1 MLSLQ
6 NILASEGQEFIDNLF
21 NKEVVVTEKLNAATL
36 SFRKEH
42 TSEMDLNRKLTF
54 YKGSGAG
61 KKRITI
67 ADKVMTTFYA
77 SGMTYL
83 NNMSGL
89 IIDRIPAN
97 WTFVCRYFPNHQ
109 PSFINYSVLPKNNL
123 VLSCIITNGGTK
135 IDDADDLRGWA
146 EMFDIAWQEP
156 VFRGYLS
163 EYQKERLTDYIK
175 DGSNGKDSFARFIIT
190 MLNPSLTHSIYQE
203 DGFDAPID
211 GFIFKFISDDG
222 ITKPV
227 SAKLIDPYMSNLISR
242 SKAKKGF
249 EDNKDVLLSDFTI
262 FMMSQDLDS
271 IILTEKTDDDRY
283 LELFY
288 RLFNR
293 YIKFKKA
300 QLEDFDI
307 DTNDIV
313 KESIDIDF
321 SVDLDKI
328 SNETTKKLLKENPE
342 YRNIFKTLLGSFR
355 TKKPEDYKSLV
366 MAPNV
371 VRMFNT
377 MVDKIAEKSKEGHKS
392 KNLSFSDYLSTIR
405 KKDITTLDISNAPD
419 EVKDEMGVSEPKET
433 RQREPLSFADFKK
446 KDERKEKKEDDEK
459 RMDNIED
466 MIRQMKDSIKD
477 ISDEVRKSQKEGE
490 KQTEKIEK
498 LEDTTESIKDDEDGD
513 DKKSAGTKHDEG
525 EGAGDRKDG
534 KHGDVKHDTGD
545 DKHDDEDSDSDSEG
559 SEDSDSDEGH
569 DDVESD
575 AADHDGEKGG
585 DDDGGEDGKKDDDD
599 TSDEDKDDKKEDKHS
614 FGGL

>member
-6 NILASEGQEFIDNLF
+6 NILNTEGQEFIDNLL
-21 NKEVVVTEKLNAATL
+21 NKKVIVIEKLNAATL
-36 SFRKEH
+36 SFKKKH

-54 YKGSGAG
+54 YKGSGVN
-61 KKRITI
+61 KKEITI

-77 SGMTYL
+77 NGMTYL
-83 NNMSGL
+83 SNMSNL

-135 IDDADDLRGWA
+135 IDNVDDLRTWA
-146 EMFDIAWQEP
+146 EMFDIAYQEP
-156 VFRGYLS
+156 VFKGYLS

-175 DGSNGKDSFARFIIT
+175 DGSNNKGSFARFIIT

-203 DGFDAPID
+203 DGFESPID

-222 ITKPV
+222 VTKPV
-227 SAKLIDPYMSNLISR
+227 SAKLIDPYMSSLIAK

-249 EDNKDVLLSDFTI
+249 DDNKDVLLSDFTI

-313 KESIDIDF
+313 KESIEIDF
-321 SVDLDKI
+321 SVDIEKI

-392 KNLSFSDYLSTIR
+392 KNLSFSDYLSTIK
-405 KKDITTLDISNAPD
+405 KKDITTLDINNAPD
-419 EVKDEMGVSEPKET
+419 EVKDEMGLTEPKEIK
-433 RQREPLSFADFKK
+433 QREPLSFADFKK
-446 KDERKEKKEDDEK
+446 KDEKKEDEKKEEK
-459 RMDNIED
+459 KLKSIED
-466 MIRQMKDSIKD
+466 MIKQLKDSVKD
-477 ISDEVRKSQKEGE
+477 ISDEVKKSKEEEE
-490 KQTEKIEK
+490 KQTEKIED
-498 LEDTTESIKDDEDGD
+498 LEKENKEEKEEKKSDEKEEKSDNKSNKDNGDSDDESSEDDSNNNSDDNDKEEKDNKDEKEEKSD
-513 DKKSAGTKHDEG
+513 DKSNE
-525 EGAGDRKDG
+525 
-534 KHGDVKHDTGD
+534 
-545 DKHDDEDSDSDSEG
+545 
-559 SEDSDSDEGH
+559 
-569 DDVESD
+569 
-575 AADHDGEKGG
+575 
-585 DDDGGEDGKKDDDD
+585 KKDD
-599 TSDEDKDDKKEDKHS
+599 SS

>member
-6 NILASEGQEFIDNLF
+6 NILNTEGQEFIDNLL
-21 NKEVVVTEKLNAATL
+21 NKKVIVIEKLNAATL
-36 SFRKEH
+36 SFKKKH

-54 YKGSGAG
+54 YKGSGVN
-61 KKRITI
+61 KKEITI

-77 SGMTYL
+77 NGMTYL
-83 NNMSGL
+83 SNMSNL

-135 IDDADDLRGWA
+135 IDNVDDLRTWA
-146 EMFDIAWQEP
+146 EMFDIAYQEP
-156 VFRGYLS
+156 VFKGYLS

-175 DGSNGKDSFARFIIT
+175 DGSNNKGSFARFIIT

-203 DGFDAPID
+203 DGFESPID

-222 ITKPV
+222 VTKPV
-227 SAKLIDPYMSNLISR
+227 SAKLIDPYMSSLIAK

-249 EDNKDVLLSDFTI
+249 DDNKDVLLSDFTI

-313 KESIDIDF
+313 KESIEIDF
-321 SVDLDKI
+321 SVDIEKI

-366 MAPNV
+366 MVPNV

-377 MVDKIAEKSKEGHKS
+377 IVDKIAEKSKEGHKS
-392 KNLSFSDYLSTIR
+392 KNLSFSDYLSTIK
-405 KKDITTLDISNAPD
+405 KKDITTLDINNAPD
-419 EVKDEMGVSEPKET
+419 EVKDEMGLTEPKEIK
-433 RQREPLSFADFKK
+433 QREPLSFADFKK
-446 KDERKEKKEDDEK
+446 KDEKKEDEKKEEK
-459 RMDNIED
+459 KLKSIED
-466 MIRQMKDSIKD
+466 MIKQLKDSVKD
-477 ISDEVRKSQKEGE
+477 ISDEVKKSKEEEE
-490 KQTEKIEK
+490 KQTEKIED
-498 LEDTTESIKDDEDGD
+498 LEKENKEEKEEKKSDEKEEKSDNKSNKDNGDSDDESSEDDSNNNSDDNDKEEKDNKDEKEEKSD
-513 DKKSAGTKHDEG
+513 DKSNE
-525 EGAGDRKDG
+525 
-534 KHGDVKHDTGD
+534 
-545 DKHDDEDSDSDSEG
+545 
-559 SEDSDSDEGH
+559 
-569 DDVESD
+569 
-575 AADHDGEKGG
+575 
-585 DDDGGEDGKKDDDD
+585 KKDD
-599 TSDEDKDDKKEDKHS
+599 SS

>member
-6 NILASEGQEFIDNLF
+6 NILNTEGQEFIDNLF
-21 NKEVVVTEKLNAATL
+21 NKEVIVVEKINAATL
-36 SFRKEH
+36 SFKKKQ

-54 YKGSGAG
+54 YKGSGIN
-61 KKRITI
+61 KKEITI

-77 SGMTYL
+77 NGMTYL
-83 NNMSGL
+83 SNMSNL
-89 IIDRIPAN
+89 IIDKIPAN

-135 IDDADDLRGWA
+135 IDDVEDLRSWA
-146 EMFDIAWQEP
+146 EMFDISYQEP

-175 DGSNGKDSFARFIIT
+175 DGSNNKDSFARFIIT

-203 DGFDAPID
+203 DGFNSPID
-211 GFIFKFISDDG
+211 GFVFKFISDDG
-222 ITKPV
+222 VTKPI
-227 SAKLIDPYMSNLISR
+227 SAKLIDPYMSSLIAKN
-242 SKAKKGF
+242 KAKKGF
-249 EDNKDVLLSDFTI
+249 DDNKDVLLSDFTI

-271 IILTEKTDDDRY
+271 IILTGETDEDRY

-293 YIKFKKA
+293 YIKYKKA

-307 DTNDIV
+307 DTNDVV

-321 SVDLDKI
+321 TVDLEKI

-355 TKKPEDYKSLV
+355 TKKSEDYKSLV
-366 MAPNV
+366 MTPNV

-377 MVDKIAEKSKEGHKS
+377 IVDNISNKSKVGHKS
-392 KNLSFSDYLSTIR
+392 NNMSFSDYLSAI
-405 KKDITTLDISNAPD
+405 KNKDINDLEINNAPE
-419 EVKDEMGVSEPKET
+419 EVKVDMGLVEPKEKE
-433 RQREPLSFADFKK
+433 QKEPLSFADFKK
-446 KDERKEKKEDDEK
+446 KDEEKKEKKKEKKELK
-459 RMDNIED
+459 SIED
-466 MIRQMKDSIKD
+466 MIKDLKDSVKD
-477 ISDEVRKSQKEGE
+477 ISDEVKKSKEEEE

-498 LEDTTESIKDDEDGD
+498 LEDEKKEE
-513 DKKSAGTKHDEG
+513 DKKEEKEDKESKEDKKKEKKS
-525 EGAGDRKDG
+525 EK
-534 KHGDVKHDTGD
+534 DTGD
-545 DKHDDEDSDSDSEG
+545 SDDEN
-559 SEDSDSDEGH
+559 SEDNSDEN
-569 DDVESD
+569 
-575 AADHDGEKGG
+575 
-585 DDDGGEDGKKDDDD
+585 KDDD
-599 TSDEDKDDKKEDKHS
+599 SEENKEEKSDDKKEESNS

>member
-6 NILASEGQEFIDNLF
+6 NILNTEGQEFIDNLF
-21 NKEVVVTEKLNAATL
+21 NKEVIVVEKINAATL
-36 SFRKEH
+36 SFKKKQ

-54 YKGSGAG
+54 YKGSGIN
-61 KKRITI
+61 KKEITI

-77 SGMTYL
+77 NGMTYL
-83 NNMSGL
+83 SNMSNL
-89 IIDRIPAN
+89 IIDKIPAN

-135 IDDADDLRGWA
+135 IDDVEDLRSWA
-146 EMFDIAWQEP
+146 EMFDISYQEP

-175 DGSNGKDSFARFIIT
+175 DGSNNKDSFARFIIT

-203 DGFDAPID
+203 DGFESPID

-222 ITKPV
+222 VTKPI
-227 SAKLIDPYMSNLISR
+227 SAKLIDPYMSSLISKN
-242 SKAKKGF
+242 KAKKGF
-249 EDNKDVLLSDFTI
+249 NDNKDVLLSDFTI
-262 FMMSQDLDS
+262 FMMNQDLDS
-271 IILTEKTDDDRY
+271 IILTGKTDEDRY

-293 YIKFKKA
+293 YIKYKKA

-307 DTNDIV
+307 DTNDVV

-321 SVDLDKI
+321 TVDLEKI

-355 TKKPEDYKSLV
+355 TKKSEDYKSLV
-366 MAPNV
+366 MTPNV

-377 MVDKIAEKSKEGHKS
+377 IVDNISNKSKVGHKS
-392 KNLSFSDYLSTIR
+392 NNMSFSDYLSAI
-405 KKDITTLDISNAPD
+405 KNKDINDLEINNAPE
-419 EVKDEMGVSEPKET
+419 EVKVDMGLVEPKEKE
-433 RQREPLSFADFKK
+433 QKEPLSFADFKK
-446 KDERKEKKEDDEK
+446 KDEEKKEKKKEKKELK
-459 RMDNIED
+459 SIED
-466 MIRQMKDSIKD
+466 MIKDLKDSVKD
-477 ISDEVRKSQKEGE
+477 ISDEVKKSKEEEE

-498 LEDTTESIKDDEDGD
+498 LEDEKKEE
-513 DKKSAGTKHDEG
+513 DKKEEDKKEDKESK
-525 EGAGDRKDG
+525 KD
-534 KHGDVKHDTGD
+534 KKEEKKSEKDTGD
-545 DKHDDEDSDSDSEG
+545 SDDEN
-559 SEDSDSDEGH
+559 SEDNSDE
-569 DDVESD
+569 
-575 AADHDGEKGG
+575 
-585 DDDGGEDGKKDDDD
+585 KKDDD
-599 TSDEDKDDKKEDKHS
+599 SEENKEEKSDDKKEDSNS

>member
-6 NILASEGQEFIDNLF
+6 NILNTEGQEFIDNLF
-21 NKEVVVTEKLNAATL
+21 NKEVIVVEKINAATL
-36 SFRKEH
+36 SFKKKQ

-54 YKGSGAG
+54 YKGSGIN
-61 KKRITI
+61 KKEITI

-77 SGMTYL
+77 NGMTYL
-83 NNMSGL
+83 SNMSNL
-89 IIDRIPAN
+89 IIDKIPAN

-135 IDDADDLRGWA
+135 IDDVEDLRSWA
-146 EMFDIAWQEP
+146 EMFNISYQEP

-175 DGSNGKDSFARFIIT
+175 DGSNNKDSFARFIIT

-203 DGFDAPID
+203 DGYESPID

-222 ITKPV
+222 VTKPI
-227 SAKLIDPYMSNLISR
+227 SAKLIDPYMSSLIAKN
-242 SKAKKGF
+242 KAKKGF
-249 EDNKDVLLSDFTI
+249 DDNKDVLLSDFTI

-271 IILTEKTDDDRY
+271 IILTGKTDEDRY

-293 YIKFKKA
+293 YIKYKKA

-307 DTNDIV
+307 DTNDVV

-321 SVDLDKI
+321 TVDLEKI

-355 TKKPEDYKSLV
+355 TKKSEDYKSLV
-366 MAPNV
+366 MTPNV

-377 MVDKIAEKSKEGHKS
+377 IVDNISNKSKVGHKS
-392 KNLSFSDYLSTIR
+392 NNMSFSDYLSAI
-405 KKDITTLDISNAPD
+405 KNKDINDLEINNAPE
-419 EVKDEMGVSEPKET
+419 EVKIDMGLVEPKEKE
-433 RQREPLSFADFKK
+433 QKEPLSFADFKK
-446 KDERKEKKEDDEK
+446 KDEEKKEKKKEKKELK
-459 RMDNIED
+459 SIED
-466 MIRQMKDSIKD
+466 MIKDLKDSVKD
-477 ISDEVRKSQKEGE
+477 ISDEVKKSKEEEE

-498 LEDTTESIKDDEDGD
+498 LEDEKKEENNKEDKEDKESKENKKEE
-513 DKKSAGTKHDEG
+513 KKSE
-525 EGAGDRKDG
+525 KDT
-534 KHGDVKHDTGD
+534 DTGD
-545 DKHDDEDSDSDSEG
+545 SDDEG
-559 SEDSDSDEGH
+559 SENNSDE
-569 DDVESD
+569 
-575 AADHDGEKGG
+575 KT
-585 DDDGGEDGKKDDDD
+585 DDDSEENKEEK
-599 TSDEDKDDKKEDKHS
+599 SDDKKENSDS
-614 FGGL
+614 FSGL

>member
-6 NILASEGQEFIDNLF
+6 NILNTEGQEFIDNLF
-21 NKEVVVTEKLNAATL
+21 NKEVVVIEKINAATL
-36 SFRKEH
+36 SFKKKQ

-54 YKGSGAG
+54 YKGSGIN
-61 KKRITI
+61 KKEITI

-77 SGMTYL
+77 NGMTYL
-83 NNMSGL
+83 SNMSNL
-89 IIDRIPAN
+89 IIDKIPAN

-135 IDDADDLRGWA
+135 IDDVEDLRSWA
-146 EMFDIAWQEP
+146 EMFDISYQEP

-175 DGSNGKDSFARFIIT
+175 DGSNNKDSFARFIIT

-203 DGFDAPID
+203 DGFESPID

-222 ITKPV
+222 VTKPL
-227 SAKLIDPYMSNLISR
+227 SAKLIDPYMSSLISKN
-242 SKAKKGF
+242 KAKKGF
-249 EDNKDVLLSDFTI
+249 NDNKDVLLSDFTI
-262 FMMSQDLDS
+262 FMMNQDLDS
-271 IILTEKTDDDRY
+271 IILTGKTDEDRY

-293 YIKFKKA
+293 YIKYKKA

-307 DTNDIV
+307 DTNDVV

-321 SVDLDKI
+321 TVDLEKI

-355 TKKPEDYKSLV
+355 TKKSEDYKSLV
-366 MAPNV
+366 MTPNV

-377 MVDKIAEKSKEGHKS
+377 IVDNISNKSKVGHKS
-392 KNLSFSDYLSTIR
+392 NNMSFSDYLSAI
-405 KKDITTLDISNAPD
+405 KNKDINDLEINNAPE
-419 EVKDEMGVSEPKET
+419 EVKVDMGLIEPKEKE
-433 RQREPLSFADFKK
+433 QKEPLSFADFKK
-446 KDERKEKKEDDEK
+446 KDEEKKEKKKEKKELK
-459 RMDNIED
+459 SIED
-466 MIRQMKDSIKD
+466 MIKDLKDSVKD
-477 ISDEVRKSQKEGE
+477 ISDEVKKSKEEEE

-498 LEDTTESIKDDEDGD
+498 LEDEKKEEDKKEDKEDKEDKESKENKKEEKKSEKDIGDSDDEN
-513 DKKSAGTKHDEG
+513 
-525 EGAGDRKDG
+525 
-534 KHGDVKHDTGD
+534 
-545 DKHDDEDSDSDSEG
+545 
-559 SEDSDSDEGH
+559 SEDNSDE
-569 DDVESD
+569 
-575 AADHDGEKGG
+575 
-585 DDDGGEDGKKDDDD
+585 KKDDD
-599 TSDEDKDDKKEDKHS
+599 SEENKEEKSDDKKEDSNS

>member
-6 NILASEGQEFIDNLF
+6 NILNTEGQEFIDNLL
-21 NKEVVVTEKLNAATL
+21 NKKVIVIEKLNAATL
-36 SFRKEH
+36 SFKKKH

-54 YKGSGAG
+54 YKGSGVN
-61 KKRITI
+61 KKEITI

-77 SGMTYL
+77 NGMTYL
-83 NNMSGL
+83 SNMSNL

-135 IDDADDLRGWA
+135 IDNVDDLRTWA
-146 EMFDIAWQEP
+146 EMFDIAYQEP
-156 VFRGYLS
+156 VFKGYLS

-175 DGSNGKDSFARFIIT
+175 DGSNNKGSFARFIIT

-203 DGFDAPID
+203 DGFESPID

-222 ITKPV
+222 VTKPL
-227 SAKLIDPYMSNLISR
+227 SAKLIDPYMSSLIAK

-249 EDNKDVLLSDFTI
+249 DDNKDVLLSDFTI

-307 DTNDIV
+307 DTNDVV

-321 SVDLDKI
+321 SVDIDKI
-328 SNETTKKLLKENPE
+328 SNETTKRLLKENPE

-392 KNLSFSDYLSTIR
+392 KNLSFSDYLSTIK
-405 KKDITTLDISNAPD
+405 KKDITTLDINNAPD
-419 EVKDEMGVSEPKET
+419 EVKDEMGLTEPKEIK
-433 RQREPLSFADFKK
+433 QREPLSFADFKK
-446 KDERKEKKEDDEK
+446 KDEKKEDEKKEEK
-459 RMDNIED
+459 KLKSIED
-466 MIRQMKDSIKD
+466 VIKQLKDSVKD
-477 ISDEVRKSQKEGE
+477 ISDEVKKSKEEEE
-490 KQTEKIEK
+490 KQTEKIEN
-498 LEDTTESIKDDEDGD
+498 LEKENKEEKEE
-513 DKKSAGTKHDEG
+513 KKSDEK
-525 EGAGDRKDG
+525 EEKSDNKSNKDNG
-534 KHGDVKHDTGD
+534 
-545 DKHDDEDSDSDSEG
+545 DSDDEG
-559 SEDSDSDEGH
+559 SEDDSNNNSDDNDKEEKDDKDEKEEKSDDKSNE
-569 DDVESD
+569 
-575 AADHDGEKGG
+575 
-585 DDDGGEDGKKDDDD
+585 KKDD
-599 TSDEDKDDKKEDKHS
+599 SS